1 MPRYEYIAIA
11 GNGKKVKGTITAET
25 PYAARKQLRTRSI
38 HPSSVTEISS
48 ATEGKSLVL
57 QSFSRL
63 RKPSRSHLIDFTK
76 QLATLLSSGIKL
88 TEALSVLTLQTPNAR
103 FKTALTEIRDRV
115 VTGESFTD
123 ALKDY
128 EDYFDVIYVAMI
140 RVGEVTGT
148 LGESLKTIAAFMEKR
163 QRVES
168 KVLTVMIYPVV
179 LIVFC
184 LAAILILTTKVIPT
198 IGKQIERAGQELPW
212 ITQQLMNFS
221 RVLTSWRVVILI
233 AAIAVIV
240 WLVKRFFRTERG
252 AYLRD
257 KFLLSLPV
265 FGPLIRQ
272 RVVARFASTLS
283 TLIGSGLA
291 MAESLR
297 VVAETTGNTLMKR
310 AIQQARE
317 RILAGAD
324 IATPLRDS
332 GVIDPAIAHM
342 VAVGEKS
349 GELETMLKSIS
360 ENLESSTDIVIERL
374 SAAVEPLIII
384 VMAAVIG
391 VIAYATILPI
401 LRISSVEF

>member
-1 MPRYEYIAIA
+1 MPRYQYTAIA
-11 GNGKKVKGTITAET
+11 AGGRKIKGTITAES
-25 PYAARKQLRTRSI
+25 PYAARKQLRVRSV
-38 HPSSVTEISS
+38 HPSSITEISS
-48 ATEGKSLVL
+48 AVESQRALFRSFRKVSKS
-57 QSFSRL
+57 QI
-63 RKPSRSHLIDFTK
+63 IDFTK
-76 QLATLLSSGIKL
+76 QLATLLNSGIKL
-88 TEALSVLTLQTPNAR
+88 TEALSVLTLQTSDHR

-123 ALKDY
+123 ALTEYRDH
-128 EDYFDVIYVAMI
+128 FDVIYVAMV

-148 LGESLKTIAAFMEKR
+148 LGGSLRTIANFMEKR
-163 QRVES
+163 QRVEA
-168 KVLTVMIYPVV
+168 KVVTAMIYPIV
-179 LIVFC
+179 LICFC
-184 LAAILILTTKVIPT
+184 VLAVLILTTKVIPK
-198 IGKQIERAGQELPW
+198 IGAQIERAGQELPW
-212 ITQQLMNFS
+212 ITARLMDFS
-221 RVLTSWRVVILI
+221 HLVRSWWILVILAGL
-233 AAIAVIV
+233 AA
-240 WLVKRFFRTERG
+240 LVLILRKIFRTERG

-257 KFLLSLPV
+257 KFILSLPF
-265 FGPLIRQ
+265 FGPLIKQ

-297 VVAETTGNTLMKR
+297 VVAETTGNSLMKR
-310 AIQQARE
+310 AIQHARE

-360 ENLESSTDIVIERL
+360 ENLEASTDVVIERL
-374 SAAVEPLIII
+374 SAAVEPVIII
-384 VMAAVIG
+384 VMAGVVG

-401 LRISSVEF
+401 LRISVANF

>member
-1 MPRYEYIAIA
+1 MPRYHYIAIA
-11 GNGKKVKGTITAET
+11 ANGKKLKGAVTAES
-25 PYAARKQLRTRSI
+25 PYAARKQLRIRSI
-38 HPSSVTEISS
+38 HPSSVTEVGSKS
-48 ATEGKSLVL
+48 EGKKAL
-57 QSFSRL
+57 FSIFGKRN
-63 RKPSRSHLIDFTK
+63 KTQIIDFTK
-76 QLATLLSSGIKL
+76 QMATMLTSGIKL
-88 TEALSVLTLQTPNAR
+88 TEALSVLTLQTSDVRFRNA
-103 FKTALTEIRDRV
+103 LCDIRDRV

-128 EDYFDVIYVAMI
+128 SDYFDVIYVSMV
-140 RVGEVTGT
+140 RVGEVTGI
-148 LGESLKTIAAFMEKR
+148 LGQSLLTISNFMEKR
-163 QRVES
+163 RRVEA
-168 KVLTVMIYPVV
+168 KVMTAMVYPIV

-184 LAAILILTTKVIPT
+184 LAAILILTTQVIPK
-198 IGKQIERAGQELPW
+198 IGNEIARAGRELPW
-212 ITQQLMNFS
+212 ITRRLMDFGY
-221 RVLTSWRVVILI
+221 VLTSWWLLLVIVVI
-233 AAIAVIV
+233 VGFV
-240 WLVKRFFRTERG
+240 WGLKRFLKTNRG

-257 KFLLSLPV
+257 KILLSLPL

-283 TLIGSGLA
+283 TLLGSGLA

-297 VVAETTGNTLMKR
+297 VVAEVTGNTLMKR
-310 AIQQARE
+310 AIKQSRE

-349 GELETMLKSIS
+349 GELEKMLKSIS
-360 ENLESSTDIVIERL
+360 DNLEASSDIVIERL

-384 VMAAVIG
+384 IMAAIIG

-401 LRISSVEF
+401 LEVSAGNF

>member
-1 MPRYEYIAIA
+1 MPRYHYIAVA
-11 GNGKKVKGTITAET
+11 ASGKKVKGAITAES
-25 PYAARKQLRTRSI
+25 PYAARKQLRVRSI
-38 HPSSVTEISS
+38 HPSSITEVGSG
-48 ATEGKSLVL
+48 AEGKTALFSI
-57 QSFSRL
+57 FSR
-63 RKPSRSHLIDFTK
+63 RNKTQLIDFTK
-76 QLATLLSSGIKL
+76 QMATLLTSGIKL
-88 TEALSVLTLQTPNAR
+88 TEALSVMTLQTSDAR
-103 FKTALTEIRDRV
+103 FRHALVDIRDRV

-128 EDYFDVIYVAMI
+128 GDYFDVIYVSMV

-148 LGESLKTIAAFMEKR
+148 LGESLSTISNFMEKR
-163 QRVES
+163 RRVEA
-168 KVLTVMIYPVV
+168 KVKTAMVYPVV
-179 LIVFC
+179 LVCFC
-184 LAAILILTTKVIPT
+184 IAAILVLTTQVIPK
-198 IGKQIERAGQELPW
+198 IGKEIERAGRELPW
-212 ITQQLMNFS
+212 ITRRLMDVGH
-221 RVLTSWRVVILI
+221 VLTSAWLLLVI
-233 AAIAVIV
+233 AAGVGII
-240 WLVKRFFRTERG
+240 WGLRRFLKTDRG

-257 KFLLSLPV
+257 KLILSLPL
-265 FGPLIRQ
+265 FGPLIKQ

-283 TLIGSGLA
+283 TLLGSGLA

-297 VVAETTGNTLMKR
+297 VVAEVTGNTLMKR
-310 AIQQARE
+310 AVQQARE

-349 GELETMLKSIS
+349 GELEKMLKSIS
-360 ENLESSTDIVIERL
+360 DNLEASTDIVIERL

-401 LRISSVEF
+401 LEVSAGNF

>member
-1 MPRYEYIAIA
+1 MPRYHYIAIA
-11 GNGKKVKGTITAET
+11 ANGKKVKGAITAES
-25 PYAARKQLRTRSI
+25 PYAARKQLRVRSI

-48 ATEGKSLVL
+48 KVEKATLFPF
-57 QSFSRL
+57 FSKRN
-63 RKPSRSHLIDFTK
+63 KNQIIDFTK
-76 QLATLLSSGIKL
+76 QMATLLTSGIKL
-88 TEALSVLTLQTPNAR
+88 TEALSVLTLQTSDVRFRNA
-103 FKTALTEIRDRV
+103 LSDIRDRV

-128 EDYFDVIYVAMI
+128 SDYFDVIYVSMV
-140 RVGEVTGT
+140 RVGEMTGI
-148 LGESLKTIAAFMEKR
+148 LGQSLSTIATFMEKR
-163 QRVES
+163 RRVEA
-168 KVLTVMIYPVV
+168 KIKTAMVYPVV

-184 LAAILILTTKVIPT
+184 LAAILVLTTIVIPR
-198 IGKQIERAGQELPW
+198 IGNEIARAGKELPW
-212 ITQQLMNFS
+212 ITKRLMD
-221 RVLTSWRVVILI
+221 VGYILTSWWLLLV
-233 AAIAVIV
+233 IAVVVGFI
-240 WLVKRFFRTERG
+240 WSLKRFLKTSRG

-257 KFLLSLPV
+257 RLLLSLPL
-265 FGPLIRQ
+265 FGPLIKQ

-283 TLIGSGLA
+283 TLLGSGLA

-297 VVAETTGNTLMKR
+297 VVTEVTNNVLMKR

-360 ENLESSTDIVIERL
+360 DNLESSSDIVIERL

-384 VMAAVIG
+384 IMAAIIG

-401 LRISSVEF
+401 LEVSDVNF

>member
-1 MPRYEYIAIA
+1 MPRYQYIAIA
-11 GNGKKVKGTITAET
+11 GSGKKVKGTITAES
-25 PYAARKQLRTRSI
+25 PFAARKQLRIRSV
-38 HPSSVTEISS
+38 HPSSITEVSS
-48 ATEGKSLVL
+48 GVEEQRAAL
-57 QSFSRL
+57 SFFRGMSKAQL
-63 RKPSRSHLIDFTK
+63 TDFTK
-76 QLATLLSSGIKL
+76 QLATLLNSGIKL
-88 TEALSVLTLQTPNAR
+88 TEALSVLTLQTPNQR

-128 EDYFDVIYVAMI
+128 DKYFDVIYVAMV

-148 LGESLKTIAAFMEKR
+148 LGESLKTIANFMEKR

-179 LIVFC
+179 LVCFC
-184 LAAILILTTKVIPT
+184 LLAVLILTTKVIPT
-198 IGKQIERAGQELPW
+198 IGEQIKRAGQELPW

-221 RVLTSWRVVILI
+221 GVLTSWRVLILL
-233 AAIAVIV
+233 AALVLIV
-240 WLVKRFFRTERG
+240 MASRRFFRTERG

-257 KFLLSLPV
+257 RFLLSLPV
-265 FGPLIRQ
+265 FGPLIKQ

-283 TLIGSGLA
+283 TLIGSGLSV
-291 MAESLR
+291 AESLR
-297 VVAETTGNTLMKR
+297 VVSETTGNTLMRR
-310 AIQQARE
+310 AIQQSRE

-349 GELETMLKSIS
+349 GELEAMLKNIS
-360 ENLESSTDIVIERL
+360 ENLEASSDVVIERL

-384 VMAAVIG
+384 FMAG
-391 VIAYATILPI
+391 VVGLIAYATILPI
-401 LRISSVEF
+401 LQISASVR